1 MWACTSF
8 KISNSLCVGN
18 SVNTTSNSIQG
29 PLNLR
34 ALGFCPGKLF
44 GQSGLEQDC
53 VPVDKLRTVRFRTSS
68 KNINNSTQTT
78 VTY

>member
-8 KISNSLCVGN
+8 IISNSLCVGN
-18 SVNTTSNSIQG
+18 SVITTSNSIWG
-29 PLNLR
+29 PLNLG
-34 ALGFCPGKLF
+34 ALGFCKLF
-44 GQSGLEQDC
+44 GQSGLEEDC